1 MKKKLS
7 PPSALLHQKF
17 RLPRI
22 FFSPEHQ
29 LPASYH
35 PFFPCNANFIP
46 YFSQSL
52 AGIPSF
58 LLSTM
63 DPPIAGQFF
72 NTFNDLFAAVQ
83 SHARQTGWAVV
94 KTRASNRR
102 ADSNYYKYDLAY
114 DRGVDTHEIRSTGRR

>member
-1 MKKKLS
+1 MPAIAFRHLMCGFLNRAV
-7 PPSALLHQKF
+7 PLHTVT
-17 RLPRI
+17 
-22 FFSPEHQ
+22 
-29 LPASYH
+29 
-35 PFFPCNANFIP
+35 
-46 YFSQSL
+46 
-52 AGIPSF
+52 PSF

-102 ADSNYYKYDLAY
+102 ADGNYYKYDLAY
-114 DRGVDTHEIRSTGRR
+114 DRGIDTHEIRSTDRHEASSRKEGCP